1 MPTPCPSPALRG
13 STSPRRPRTRPSGM
27 RFVTMVVVCAG
38 CSAQPPAVEVV
49 PGLPAAPPIA
59 SSTGSATRA
68 RDAAPAASSAP
79 TPVAS
84 GAAPVVASA
93 PAAVSVPPRA
103 ASGPGKIACGAS
115 LCDATKETCCQL
127 FTEGV
132 APRCV
137 LRVAEERGAGV
148 SPPAWPLVV
157 SCAPAGDTSAVQE
170 VARCDDSG
178 DCPKAQRCCRDH
190 LGGEHLQRHCSA
202 KACEFLE
209 VCDQGAPCRTPGT
222 RCDRG
227 ECRKVAQV
235 ACAGATCSGPESM
248 CCTSERLTDYACRPS
263 AACDPFFPRIECT
276 GPADCP
282 DGQDCELTQGKS
294 ATCRGGMHDIANT
307 GVACRTDRDCARYAC
322 SGAKACVDVRPGDG
336 QVPGVARVCAC
347 R

>member
-1 MPTPCPSPALRG
+1 
-13 STSPRRPRTRPSGM
+13 
-27 RFVTMVVVCAG
+27 MVLACAG
-38 CSAQPPAVEVV
+38 CSARPPAAEVA
-49 PGLPAAPPIA
+49 PASTALPPLTSSSAPA
-59 SSTGSATRA
+59 SAPDT
-68 RDAAPAASSAP
+68 APAASLARA
-79 TPVAS
+79 PVAS
-84 GAAPVVASA
+84 GSA
-93 PAAVSVPPRA
+93 PAATFAPPAVSVPPRA
-103 ASGPGKIACGAS
+103 ASGPGKIACGSA

-127 FTEGV
+127 FTEGA

-202 KACEFLE
+202 RSCEFFE

-235 ACAGATCSGPESM
+235 ACSGATCAGPESL
-248 CCTSERLTDYACRPS
+248 CCTSEKLTDYACRPS

-294 ATCRGGMHDIANT
+294 AMCRGGMHDVANT
-307 GVACRTDRDCARYAC
+307 GVACRTDRDCARYGC
-322 SGAKACVDVRPGDG
+322 NGAKACVDVRPGDG